1 MDKLLDK
8 ENINKTI
15 GSDPNLIKKIIT
27 LYLRD
32 APKLLNEIDEAV
44 KSGDNKKM
52 SENAH
57 ALKGITGYYNNGDV
71 YNICLKLEQSG
82 KTDCMPEKNEE
93 IADSLSQ
100 LKDFISRLIEELK
113 VYIEQ
118 I

>member
-8 ENINKTI
+8 ENIHKTI
-15 GSDPNLIKKIIT
+15 GTDPNLIKKIIS

-32 APKLLNEIDEAV
+32 APKLVEEIDEAI

-52 SENAH
+52 GENAH
-57 ALKGITGYYNNGDV
+57 ALKGITGYYNTGDI
-71 YNICLKLEQSG
+71 YNMCLELEQFG
-82 KTDCMPEKNEE
+82 KTNSMPDKNGE
-93 IADSLSQ
+93 IADSLSR
-100 LKDFISRLIEELK
+100 LKDFISRLLEELK